1 MDRPG
6 ARHKGRVRAALAWF
20 TAAAAA
26 CGACGAYGSCGSS
39 PPLNPDFFGPTIEPP
54 RGLAKIQPGISVAEA
69 RRRVPG
75 LKEDHRG
82 VRDQLVLDSGAS
94 DVALEVRV
102 DSGTVASIFAIVQ
115 GHGVR
120 ELLAQQWGQPQI
132 TRDSLGQPETTWAS
146 ENTGWKVK
154 LDCLERNCFIEY
166 LPYHVLTSEF
176 FGAHVV
182 PPGDLANLRIGMK
195 IADARK
201 IAPGPVD
208 VRAGIATGVDGV
220 REFVAIDDKTATIRS
235 IYLNLPQHAED
246 LIAEAWSEGWRA
258 TEPVGKSVLVWP
270 DPTTGWRATLRD
282 ALGYSH
288 DLAYDNYLPAAQ
300 LFGDQPDQLE
310 GLAEPVL
317 GKSVDEVK
325 KVYGPAVAVV
335 GHDLVLTLLPTEW
348 ERTATRITLG
358 VAGGMVKRISFGV
371 PWKPHPEARQT
382 LFELFKRKW
391 GEPTTRDDDGKLILL
406 FRDEGPRVE
415 VIEDAEHGVWKVEIR

>member
-1 MDRPG
+1 
-6 ARHKGRVRAALAWF
+6 VL
-20 TAAAAA
+20 AAAA
-26 CGACGAYGSCGSS
+26 CGNSR
-39 PPLNPDFFGPTIEPP
+39 PLNPDFFGATIEPP

-69 RRRVPG
+69 KRRLPA
-75 LKEDHRG
+75 LKDDHRG
-82 VRDQLVLDSGAS
+82 VRDQLVLDSGVA
-94 DVALEVRV
+94 DVALEVRI

-115 GHGVR
+115 GHGAR
-120 ELLAQQWGQPQI
+120 ELLTQSWGQPQI

-166 LPYHVLTSEF
+166 MPYHVLTSEF

-182 PPGDLANLRIGMK
+182 PPGELANLRIGMK
-195 IADARK
+195 VAEARR

-220 REFVAIDDKTATIRS
+220 REFVAIDDKTGTVRA

-246 LIAEAWSEGWRA
+246 LISDAWSEGWRA
-258 TEPVGKSVLVWP
+258 VEPVGKTVLVWP
-270 DPTTGWRATLRD
+270 DPTTAWRATLRD

-310 GLAEPVL
+310 GLPEPVL
-317 GKSVDEVK
+317 GVSIEAVK
-325 KVYGPAVAVV
+325 KAYQDAISIQGK
-335 GHDLVLTLLPTEW
+335 DLVLTLLPTEW

-358 VAGGMVKRISFGV
+358 NAGGVIRRLSFSI
-371 PWKPHPEARQT
+371 PWRPHPEARDT
-382 LFELFKRKW
+382 LLELFKRKW
-391 GEPTTRDDDGKLILL
+391 GEPRTRDDDGKPVLV
-406 FRDEGPRVE
+406 FRDEDPRVE
-415 VIEDAEHGVWKVEIR
+415 VFEDTEHGAWKFDIR